1 VFYGLAIPGAN
12 PKVEDEVSNL
22 NQQLTKATTKMMEY
36 RRQNQVIQ
44 MELKTAIR
52 VRRVYLSRRVISA
65 YVISD
70 DLFT

>member
-1 VFYGLAIPGAN
+1 M
-12 PKVEDEVSNL
+12 EDEVSNL